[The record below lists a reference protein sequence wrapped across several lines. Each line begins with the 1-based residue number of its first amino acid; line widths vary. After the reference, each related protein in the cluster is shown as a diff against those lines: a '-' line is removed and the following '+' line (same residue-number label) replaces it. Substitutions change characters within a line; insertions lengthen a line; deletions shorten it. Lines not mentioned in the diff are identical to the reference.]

1 MPKILG
7 KIGFLTFFTLQ
18 THINFCRK
26 TTMTIIQKINN
37 FFKNFS
43 SQSNNLKSF
52 SLKEF
57 GQKQLIIVTI
67 ITLFSIIFFSTQS
80 IIKKKNID
88 SRKNLK
94 TVTNSEEFTGL
105 SKFLI
110 SKINSPYKSE
120 KYLIK
125 NNDTIEKI
133 LKKFEVKDEDIKNIS
148 TKLKQ
153 KKLSNI
159 YSGREL
165 SIVLKK
171 IDDKNNSVIN
181 LLYPINNTSS
191 IEVRKLRDDFKIKEN
206 IIKLNKK
213 EVVVKNKITNNLY
226 SAAIEAQIEPNIIIE
241 FARIFGF
248 EVDFQRDIRKNDW
261 FEIYYEKFEDDNGK
275 VRDTGK
281 IIYASMYVNREEINL
296 YNFKYKDEEE
306 YYDIKGKSITKSLM
320 KTPINGARL
329 SSSFGMRK
337 HPILGY
343 NKMHRGTDFAAP
355 SGTPI
360 MASGT
365 GIITR
370 ARWCGG
376 GGNCVKIKHNST
388 YQTVYAHMKSF
399 AKGIKEGRKV
409 RQGQIIGY
417 VGSTGLST
425 GPHLHYEVIVNGKKV
440 NSQKLKLPS
449 GKTLKGIAR
458 EDFELERIKIDL
470 KLSELR

>member
-1 MPKILG
+1 MTFIRKIS
-7 KIGFLTFFTLQ
+7 TFYK
-18 THINFCRK
+18 RK
-26 TTMTIIQKINN
+26 TNFLSITEIKTFKIQKFNPLILISFLIIFSIVFFVSSNLINKTN
-37 FFKNFS
+37 NEQK
-43 SQSNNLKSF
+43 NNLNEIAETSEF
-52 SLKEF
+52 SNLTK
-57 GQKQLIIVTI
+57 
-67 ITLFSIIFFSTQS
+67 FFVA
-80 IIKKKNID
+80 K
-88 SRKNLK
+88 L
-94 TVTNSEEFTGL
+94 
-105 SKFLI
+105 
-110 SKINSPYKSE
+110 NSPYEEISYIIE
-120 KYLIK
+120 
-125 NNDTIEKI
+125 NNDTVEKI
-133 LKKFEVKDEDIKNIS
+133 LKRFKVRDEDIKNIS
-148 TKLKQ
+148 VKLKQ
-153 KKLSNI
+153 KKLANI
-159 YSGREL
+159 YSGRKL
-165 SIVLKK
+165 SLIIKK
-171 IDDKNNSVIN
+171 LEDGTNTVVNFV
-181 LLYPINNTSS
+181 YPVNNTTSVE
-191 IEVRKLRDDFKIKEN
+191 IRKSKDKFLVKEN
-206 IIKLNKK
+206 ILQLYKK
-213 EVVVKNKITNNLY
+213 EVVVKNIIKNNLY
-226 SAAIEAQIEPNIIIE
+226 NSAVESGIEPNIIVE

-248 EVDFQRDIRKNDW
+248 EVDFQRDIRKGDW
-261 FEIYYEKFEDDNGK
+261 FEILYEKFEDDNNR

-296 YNFKYKDEEE
+296 YNFKYKNEED

-360 MASGT
+360 MASGSGT
-365 GIITR
+365 VTR

-388 YQTVYAHMKSF
+388 YETIYAHMKAF

-409 RQGQIIGY
+409 KQGQIIGY

-449 GKTLKGIAR
+449 GKTLKGEER
-458 EDFELERIKIDL
+458 KEFELDRIKIDL